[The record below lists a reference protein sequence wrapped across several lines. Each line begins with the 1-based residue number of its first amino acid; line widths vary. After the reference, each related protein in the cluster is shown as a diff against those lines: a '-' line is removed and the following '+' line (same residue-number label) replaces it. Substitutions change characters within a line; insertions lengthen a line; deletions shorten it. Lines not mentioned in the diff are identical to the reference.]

1 MLCRRMTCSGRSRLA
16 TIAVVALSA
25 LVVGACGEQGIQL
38 AENDPNYEGAV
49 LFQQNCAGCHTLNA
63 AGTEGSA
70 TDVNAREYVD
80 GPNFNTRKVE
90 RDQVLYAIANGGFS
104 SGPMPQDILVG
115 EDADKVADFLA
126 KYSGSEIPPNAAE
139 PASPSP
145 TGADSGDSSGS
156 PTD

>member
-1 MLCRRMTCSGRSRLA
+1 MTRTGRSRLA
-16 TIAVVALSA
+16 TLTLVALSA
-25 LVVGACGEQGIQL
+25 LVVGACGERDIQL
-38 AENDPNYEGAV
+38 AENDPDYEGAV
-49 LFQQNCAGCHTLNA
+49 LFEQHCAGCHTLDA

-70 TDVNAREYVD
+70 TNVDSREYVD
-80 GPNFNTRKVE
+80 GPNFNQRSEE

-115 EDADKVADFLA
+115 EDAEKVADFVS
-126 KYSGSEIPPNAAE
+126 KYSGSEIDANAAE